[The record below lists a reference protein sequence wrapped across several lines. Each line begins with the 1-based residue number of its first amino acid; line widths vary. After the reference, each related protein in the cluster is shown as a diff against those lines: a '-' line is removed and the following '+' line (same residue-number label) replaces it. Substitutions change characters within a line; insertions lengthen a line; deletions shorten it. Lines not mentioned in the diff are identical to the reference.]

1 VLRENNDAALRNAN
15 LAALWTASDNT
26 TIRFLGNYFYA
37 NRGAGGEVMT
47 PGFGASSLVA
57 RQTDAQSYAAIK
69 ADHDDGPLASTFSLG
84 WQRQFESYRDPT
96 YATNDS
102 AWNNLIDASARASY
116 TINSAIEAFGG
127 VEEEHTNLAGT
138 TNKTPNGDSIIGRY
152 RTSAYG
158 AVKLLPFE
166 NVDVNGSVRVENIS
180 DLSLT
185 ELLPQFA
192 INYSPIRDLYFGGAY
207 SKSFHAPTLNDLYWS
222 PGGNAK
228 LNPERGE
235 NWQSSI
241 SYEQEWNS
249 FSAKF
254 SATGFLAHIDN
265 EIIWQPYIGTEWTP
279 VNVGEV
285 ESKGIEIRADGNIRV
300 NSKLSLHVEESYTWL
315 DAKNITPDDPNY
327 GNEIQYSSPS
337 RSLFI
342 AEITHSDYGSLSV
355 LARYRGHEY
364 SDPSNSISGKFQPV
378 TTFDVTLASRE
389 FPFEGIGMKLLLGVV
404 DLTNQH
410 YEDIIDYPIPSRT
423 YHFSIELNYH

>member
-1 VLRENNDAALRNAN
+1 
-15 LAALWTASDNT
+15 
-26 TIRFLGNYFYA
+26 
-37 NRGAGGEVMT
+37 
-47 PGFGASSLVA
+47 
-57 RQTDAQSYAAIK
+57 
-69 ADHDDGPLASTFSLG
+69 
-84 WQRQFESYRDPT
+84 
-96 YATNDS
+96 
-102 AWNNLIDASARASY
+102 
-116 TINSAIEAFGG
+116 
-127 VEEEHTNLAGT
+127 
-138 TNKTPNGDSIIGRY
+138 
-152 RTSAYG
+152 
-158 AVKLLPFE
+158 LLPFE

-285 ESKGIEIRADGNIRV
+285 ESKGIEVRANGDLRV
-300 NSKLSLHVEESYTWL
+300 NTQLSLHVEE
-315 DAKNITPDDPNY
+315 
-327 GNEIQYSSPS
+327 
-337 RSLFI
+337 
-342 AEITHSDYGSLSV
+342 
-355 LARYRGHEY
+355 
-364 SDPSNSISGKFQPV
+364 
-378 TTFDVTLASRE
+378 
-389 FPFEGIGMKLLLGVV
+389 
-404 DLTNQH
+404 
-410 YEDIIDYPIPSRT
+410 
-423 YHFSIELNYH
+423 